1 MDTQKAPSFPE
12 EAFQVGGHYIFVK
25 GGSVARQR
33 QGPQAASLRPDP
45 GSTLAGCV
53 ILSEWLSLS
62 VSVFSSIMKD
72 NPICFIELLHGLN

>member
-1 MDTQKAPSFPE
+1 MDTRKASSVPE

-33 QGPQAASLRPDP
+33 QGPQAGSLHPDP

-53 ILSEWLSLS
+53 ILSEWLSRS
-62 VSVFSSIMKD
+62 VTQFSR
-72 NPICFIELLHGLN
+72 L